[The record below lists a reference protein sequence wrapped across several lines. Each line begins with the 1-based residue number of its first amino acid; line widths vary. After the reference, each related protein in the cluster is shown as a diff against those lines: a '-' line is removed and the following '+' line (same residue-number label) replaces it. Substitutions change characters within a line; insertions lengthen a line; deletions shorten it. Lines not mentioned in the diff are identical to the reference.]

1 MSKLEELIQKLCP
14 NGVEYKRFDEAC
26 TLNARIGWQRL
37 TKAEYKSSGEYLL
50 ITGTD
55 FTSSYEVNY
64 SSCVYVSEERYLQD
78 KKIQIKNGD
87 VLITKDGTLGKV
99 AQVSN
104 LSMPATL
111 NGGVFVVRPKDES
124 LLPRY
129 IMYFL
134 LSGHF
139 QKVVDQQKTGSTIS
153 HLTQALFSRLQL
165 PVPPLEV
172 QREIVR
178 VLDYFTLLTAE
189 LTDKL
194 MAEFTA
200 RKKQYEFYRDRLLTF
215 DPLGGGEISEIAW
228 KKLGEIC
235 DIISGFPFDSTQFC
249 NSGVKLLR
257 GMNVKRGFLDFS
269 DSNNK
274 YWRSI
279 DGVEKYLLRDGDII
293 VAMDGSLVGKSFGIV
308 SEKQLPLLLVQR
320 VARVRAIQGN
330 VRYIYHCISGR
341 FSNYVDIKKTEGAV
355 PHISLKDILNFQI
368 PFPELQIQ
376 NRIAHVLDNFN
387 AICTDLNIGLP
398 AEIEDRQKQY
408 EYYRDKLLSFKEVSE
423 SIGK

>member
-1 MSKLEELIQKLCP
+1 
-14 NGVEYKRFDEAC
+14 
-26 TLNARIGWQRL
+26 
-37 TKAEYKSSGEYLL
+37 
-50 ITGTD
+50 
-55 FTSSYEVNY
+55 
-64 SSCVYVSEERYLQD
+64 
-78 KKIQIKNGD
+78 
-87 VLITKDGTLGKV
+87 
-99 AQVSN
+99 
-104 LSMPATL
+104 
-111 NGGVFVVRPKDES
+111 
-124 LLPRY
+124 
-129 IMYFL
+129 
-134 LSGHF
+134 
-139 QKVVDQQKTGSTIS
+139 
-153 HLTQALFSRLQL
+153 
-165 PVPPLEV
+165 
-172 QREIVR
+172 
-178 VLDYFTLLTAE
+178 
-189 LTDKL
+189 
-194 MAEFTA
+194 
-200 RKKQYEFYRDRLLTF
+200 
-215 DPLGGGEISEIAW
+215 
-228 KKLGEIC
+228 
-235 DIISGFPFDSTQFC
+235 
-249 NSGVKLLR
+249 
-257 GMNVKRGFLDFS
+257 MNVKRGFLDFS

-330 VRYIYHCISGR
+330 VRYI
-341 FSNYVDIKKTEGAV
+341 YVDIKKTEGAV

>member
-1 MSKLEELIQKLCP
+1 MNFIKEGKWAKMNRVNELIKEYCP
-14 NGVEYKRFDEAC
+14 DGVEIRCLEDCCNLLDKKRKP
-26 TLNARIGWQRL
+26 I
-37 TKAEYKSSGEYLL
+37 TKAAREAGEYPYYGANGIQDYVANYIFDGTFVLVGEDGSV
-50 ITGTD
+50 ITKSGTPVV
-55 FTSSYEVNY
+55 TWAEGKIWVNNHAHII
-64 SSCVYVSEERYLQD
+64 EEKDGVMLRYLYHYLQTID
-78 KKIQIKNGD
+78 VTSLIHGNIPKLTGGDFKALKI
-87 VLITKDGTLGKV
+87 
-99 AQVSN
+99 A
-104 LSMPATL
+104 
-111 NGGVFVVRPKDES
+111 
-124 LLPRY
+124 
-129 IMYFL
+129 
-134 LSGHF
+134 
-139 QKVVDQQKTGSTIS
+139 
-153 HLTQALFSRLQL
+153 
-165 PVPPLEV
+165 VPPLEV

-215 DPLGGGEISEIAW
+215 DPLGGEISEIAW